1 MGFEPW
7 ISDNWATAT
16 SDFLFLLFFMSSP
29 LQCRAQNATG
39 SPLTSLDD
47 VAVLVVLLHQPS
59 VQVRILRP
67 PEEEENLFVPERTR
81 RRSPSFPDPIT
92 EIEIFRRRR
101 NLKKWSIKNLI
112 WNKSGR
118 KSRWVDYFSSL
129 KLFSKCLN
137 VPNQTFLR
145 WSSWLEMIRKI

>member
-1 MGFEPW
+1 MCGLRDRHNMKLIMGFKPW
-7 ISDNWATAT
+7 ISGIGNDFSDNWATAT

-101 NLKKWSIKNLI
+101 NLKKWSTGVRGKLI
-112 WNKSGR
+112 DFRTGR
-118 KSRWVDYFSSL
+118 HGPK
-129 KLFSKCLN
+129 KLAKLHRS
-137 VPNQTFLR
+137 TT
-145 WSSWLEMIRKI
+145 